1 MHPVVG
7 LQKMKGCRVGC
18 WVEVGGRRVLGVR
31 GSGWRKDAI
40 Q

>member
-7 LQKMKGCRVGC
+7 LQKMKGCRVLGGGC
-18 WVEVGGRRVLGVR
+18 WVEVLGVR

-40 Q
+40 K